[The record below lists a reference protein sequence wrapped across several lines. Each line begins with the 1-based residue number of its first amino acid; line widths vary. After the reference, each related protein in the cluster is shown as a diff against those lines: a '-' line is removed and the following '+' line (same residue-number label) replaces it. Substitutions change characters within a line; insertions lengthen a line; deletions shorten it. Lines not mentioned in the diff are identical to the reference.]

1 MLELLRH
8 GDTGRSGFRGLLDD
22 ALSPLGWAQM
32 ESAIAGRC
40 WQQLLCSPLQRCRH
54 FAEALAQ
61 RWGVSLQV
69 EEALREYD
77 FGAWT
82 GCTPADLYA
91 EQPDALAR
99 FWADPDAHPPPGAE
113 RLVDFEA
120 RVLGALRRAH
130 ARHAGQQVLCIT
142 HGGVMCLLQCR
153 QRGWARTRMSEIEVA
168 HAALLQVQPVTLGAS
183 T

>member
-8 GDTGRSGFRGLLDD
+8 GDTGCSGFRGLLDD

-32 ESAIAGRC
+32 ETAIAGRS
-40 WQQLLCSPLQRCRH
+40 WQHLLCSPLRRCRH

-61 RWGVSLQV
+61 RCGAPLQV

-82 GCTPADLYA
+82 GRTPVDLYA

-99 FWADPDAHPPPGAE
+99 FWADPNAHPPPGAE

-120 RVLGALRRAH
+120 RVLGALRQVH
-130 ARHAGQQVLCIT
+130 ARHTGKQVLCVT
-142 HGGVMCLLQCR
+142 HGGVMRLLQCR
-153 QRGWARTRMSEIEVA
+153 QRGWPLTRISEIEVA
-168 HAALLQVQPVTLGAS
+168 HAALLRVEPAALGAIA
-183 T
+183 

>member
-8 GDTGRSGFRGLLDD
+8 GDTGCSGFRGQLDD
-22 ALSPLGWAQM
+22 ALSPLGWTQM
-32 ESAIAGRC
+32 EAAIADRS

-61 RWGVSLQV
+61 RWGVPLQV
-69 EEALREYD
+69 EAALREYD

-82 GCTPADLYA
+82 GRTPADLYA

-120 RVLGALRRAH
+120 RVLGALRQAQ
-130 ARHAGQQVLCIT
+130 ARCLGQRLLCIT
-142 HGGVMCLLQCR
+142 HGGVMRLLQCR
-153 QRGWARTRMSEIEVA
+153 QSGWPLTRISEIEVA
-168 HAALLQVQPVTLGAS
+168 HATLLRVEPAALGAMA
-183 T
+183 